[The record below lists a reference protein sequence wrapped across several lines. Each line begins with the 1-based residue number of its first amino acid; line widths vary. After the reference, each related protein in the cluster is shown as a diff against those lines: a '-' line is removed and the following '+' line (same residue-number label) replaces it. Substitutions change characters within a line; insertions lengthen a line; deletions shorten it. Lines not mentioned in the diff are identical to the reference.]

1 MSVYVAHM
9 APELMGVAEIAELL
23 GVSRQRVHQ
32 LRKVAGFPAPIAE
45 LSAGA
50 IWERKA
56 VEAWARASARLPE
69 A

>member
-1 MSVYVAHM
+1 MSVYVALV

-32 LRKVAGFPAPIAE
+32 LSKASGFPAPIAE

-50 IWERKA
+50 IWEREA
-56 VEAWARASARLPE
+56 VERWARATGRLP
-69 A
+69 

>member
-1 MSVYVAHM
+1 MTVYVALV

-32 LRKVAGFPAPIAE
+32 LSKAPEFPAPIAE

-50 IWERKA
+50 IWEREA
-56 VEAWARASARLPE
+56 VETWARKTGRLS
-69 A
+69 